1 MTVTL
6 SGLTHLVVAGAHCD
20 DIAIGCGAT
29 LLALRERFP
38 GLRVSAFVLTGSGT
52 AREQEERAALAAF
65 CPDDPSTGSGIDVTI
80 AGLPDARTPAHWLA
94 AKEALA
100 AFTQSLST
108 PADLV
113 LGPQPGDAHQDHR
126 LLAELLVTEFRAQP
140 VWGYEILKYES
151 DLPRVDT
158 YVPVSAVVARSKSA
172 LIHEHYPS
180 QNGHPWFD
188 EEAFLG
194 LLRVRGAQC
203 NARYAEGFVVAK
215 TVIEIG
221 DPS

>member
-1 MTVTL
+1 MTVILT
-6 SGLTHLVVAGAHCD
+6 GLTHVAVVGAHCD

-38 GLRVSAFVLTGSGT
+38 DLAVSAFVLTGAGT
-52 AREQEERAALAAF
+52 VREAEERSALEAFAPAA
-65 CPDDPSTGSGIDVTI
+65 TVTI
-80 AGLPDARTPAHWLA
+80 AELPDARTPGHWLA

-100 AFTQSLST
+100 GFKRSLAT

-113 LGPQPGDAHQDHR
+113 IGPHPGDAHQDHR

-140 VWGYEILKYES
+140 AWGYEILKYES

-158 YVPVSAVVARSKSA
+158 YVPVSAEVARAKSA
-172 LIHEHYPS
+172 LIVAHYPS
-180 QNGHPWFD
+180 QNGHPWLD

-215 TVIEIG
+215 TVIGIG
-221 DPS
+221 DLS

>member
-6 SGLTHLVVAGAHCD
+6 SGLTHVVVAGAHCD

-29 LLALRERFP
+29 LVALREQFP
-38 GLRVSAFVLTGSGT
+38 GLMVSAFVLTGGGT
-52 AREQEERAALAAF
+52 VREHEERAALAAF
-65 CPDDPSTGSGIDVTI
+65 APGVNATI
-80 AGLPDARTPAHWLA
+80 CELPDARTPAHWLS
-94 AKEALA
+94 AKESLA
-100 AFTQSLST
+100 GFKRSLAT
-108 PADLV
+108 APDLV
-113 LGPQPGDAHQDHR
+113 IGPHPADAHQDHR
-126 LLAELLVTEFRAQP
+126 LLAELLVTEFRTQP

-158 YVPVSAVVARSKSA
+158 YVPVSAEIARSKSA
-172 LIHEHYPS
+172 LILESYPS

-221 DPS
+221 DTR

>member
-6 SGLTHLVVAGAHCD
+6 TRLTHVVVAGAHCD

-29 LLALRERFP
+29 LLALRDRFP
-38 GLRVSAFVLTGSGT
+38 GLAVSAFVLTGAGT
-52 AREQEERAALAAF
+52 AREAEERAALEAF
-65 CPDDPSTGSGIDVTI
+65 CPGVQVTV
-80 AGLPDARTPAHWLA
+80 AELPDARTPAHWLA
-94 AKEALA
+94 AKEALT
-100 AFTQSLST
+100 AFRQSLTT

-113 LGPQPGDAHQDHR
+113 IGPHPADAHQDHR

-158 YVPVSAVVARSKSA
+158 YVPVSAEVARAKSA
-172 LIHEHYPS
+172 LILSSYPS

-221 DPS
+221 DLS

>member
-6 SGLTHLVVAGAHCD
+6 SGLTHVVVAGAHCD

-29 LLALRERFP
+29 LLTLRERFP
-38 GLRVSAFVLTGSGT
+38 GLAVSAFVLTGAGT
-52 AREQEERAALAAF
+52 AREAEERAALESF
-65 CPDDPSTGSGIDVTI
+65 CPRSQVTV
-80 AGLPDARTPAHWLA
+80 AGLPDARTPAHWLP

-100 AFTQSLST
+100 AFRQSLAT

-113 LGPQPGDAHQDHR
+113 IGPHLGDAHQDHR

-151 DLPRVDT
+151 DLPRIDT
-158 YVPVSAVVARSKSA
+158 YVPVNDEVARTKSA
-172 LIHEHYPS
+172 LILSSYPS

-203 NARYAEGFVVAK
+203 NARYAEGFVVSK
-215 TVIEIG
+215 SVIKIG
-221 DPS
+221 DRA

>member
-6 SGLTHLVVAGAHCD
+6 SGLTHVVVAGAHCD

-29 LLALRERFP
+29 LLALRESFP
-38 GLRVSAFVLTGSGT
+38 DLAVSAFVLTGAGT
-52 AREQEERAALAAF
+52 VREAEERAALEAF
-65 CPDDPSTGSGIDVTI
+65 CPGATVTI
-80 AGLPDARTPAHWLA
+80 ADLPDARTPGHWLA
-94 AKEALA
+94 AKEALS
-100 AFTQSLST
+100 AFTHSLAT
-108 PADLV
+108 PAGLV
-113 LGPQPGDAHQDHR
+113 IGPQPGDAHQDHR

-151 DLPRVDT
+151 DLPRIDT
-158 YVPVSAVVARSKSA
+158 YVPVSAEVARSKSA

-203 NARYAEGFVVAK
+203 NARYADGFVVAK

-221 DPS
+221 DTR

>member
-1 MTVTL
+1 MSLVL
-6 SGLTHLVVAGAHCD
+6 SGISHVVVAGAHCD

-29 LLALRERFP
+29 LLALRAANP
-38 GLRVSAFVLTGSGT
+38 DLTVSAIVLTGAGT
-52 AREQEERAALAAF
+52 PREAEERAALEAFAPGAAA
-65 CPDDPSTGSGIDVTI
+65 TI
-80 AGLPDARTPAHWLA
+80 GDLPDARTPAHWLA
-94 AKEALA
+94 AKESLA
-100 AFTQSLST
+100 AFKRSLAT

-113 LGPQPGDAHQDHR
+113 LGPHAGDAHQDHR

-158 YVPVSAVVARSKSA
+158 YVPVSAETARAKSA
-172 LIHEHYPS
+172 LIHQHYPS

-215 TVIEIG
+215 TVIAIG
-221 DPS
+221 DMS

>member
-1 MTVTL
+1 
-6 SGLTHLVVAGAHCD
+6 
-20 DIAIGCGAT
+20 
-29 LLALRERFP
+29 
-38 GLRVSAFVLTGSGT
+38 VSAFVLTGAGT
-52 AREQEERAALAAF
+52 PREAEERAALEAF
-65 CPDDPSTGSGIDVTI
+65 SPGVSVTI
-80 AGLPDARTPAHWLA
+80 EDLPDSLTPAHWLA
-94 AKEALA
+94 AKQALA
-100 AFTQSLST
+100 TFARLLPF

-113 LGPQPGDAHQDHR
+113 IGPHADDAHQDHR
-126 LLAELLVTEFRAQP
+126 LLADLLVTEFRAQP
-140 VWGYEILKYES
+140 IWGYEILKYES

-158 YVPVSAVVARSKSA
+158 YVPVSAEVARSKSA

-215 TVIEIG
+215 TVVEIG
-221 DPS
+221 VLS

>member
-6 SGLTHLVVAGAHCD
+6 SGLTHVVITGAHCD

-29 LLALRERFP
+29 LLALRESFP
-38 GLRVSAFVLTGSGT
+38 GLAVSAFVLTGAGT
-52 AREQEERAALAAF
+52 AREAEERAALEAF
-65 CPDDPSTGSGIDVTI
+65 CPGSQVTI

-94 AKEALA
+94 AKEALTG
-100 AFTQSLST
+100 FKQSLAT

-113 LGPQPGDAHQDHR
+113 IGPHPGDAHQDHR
-126 LLAELLVTEFRAQP
+126 LLAELLVTEFRASP

-158 YVPVSAVVARSKSA
+158 YVPVSAEVARAKSA
-172 LIHEHYPS
+172 LILSSYQS

-215 TVIEIG
+215 TVVEIG
-221 DPS
+221 DRP

>member
-6 SGLTHLVVAGAHCD
+6 SGLTHVVVAGAHCD
-20 DIAIGCGAT
+20 DIAIGCGGT
-29 LLALRERFP
+29 LLALQESLP
-38 GLRVSAFVLTGSGT
+38 DLAVSAFVLTGAGT
-52 AREQEERAALAAF
+52 DREAEERAALEAF
-65 CPDDPSTGSGIDVTI
+65 CPGAQVTI
-80 AGLPDARTPAHWLA
+80 AGIPDARTPAHWLA

-100 AFTQSLST
+100 AFRQSLAT
-108 PADLV
+108 PAGLV
-113 LGPQPGDAHQDHR
+113 IGPQPDDAHQDHR

-151 DLPRVDT
+151 DLPRVGT
-158 YVPVSAVVARSKSA
+158 YVPVSAQVARSKSA

-221 DPS
+221 VLS